1 MLCNDR
7 LKCLK
12 VRTLKRCNLT
22 TLKQHCAIF
31 IFSILFVLLL
41 YYYIYKALIL
51 LSIFMAKKRI
61 FNLLKPE
68 IPPLTVWDKIYD
80 WLIQRARIVIV
91 FTEILVVIAF
101 MSKIVVDTQA
111 KNKEKKIEQLNNEVR
126 FFALEKEPKFR
137 EIQAKDSDYRLLWN
151 QMNKYSEILTEV
163 YSYLGNTSS
172 DLNVSVSA
180 DKVSVSGSID
190 LESLKRIEASME
202 SSPTFSSAYIDNLI
216 VESEDV
222 DTNTGKYVLVAIIN
236 KENRLREQI

>member
-1 MLCNDR
+1 
-7 LKCLK
+7 
-12 VRTLKRCNLT
+12 
-22 TLKQHCAIF
+22 
-31 IFSILFVLLL
+31 
-41 YYYIYKALIL
+41 
-51 LSIFMAKKRI
+51 MAKKRI

-68 IPPLTVWDKIYD
+68 VPPLTVWDKIYD

-101 MSKIVVDTQA
+101 MSKVVVDTQA